1 MPRGTIPSLLGGSG
15 NIDCDHDSHHNTEV
29 INGNLKLSW
38 KHDLGKEGEEVWD
51 AGDISG
57 DVEWVEVLLMIHA
70 HPNRGSISRRG
81 RDDVH
86 LVFTIQ
92 VAGEV

>member
-1 MPRGTIPSLLGGSG
+1 M
-15 NIDCDHDSHHNTEV
+15 
-29 INGNLKLSW
+29 LKLW
-38 KHDLGKEGEEVWD
+38 MTLEKKVRKFGMQDTH
-51 AGDISG
+51 ISG

-70 HPNRGSISRRG
+70 YPNRGSTSRRG

>member
-15 NIDCDHDSHHNTEV
+15 NIDCDQDSLHNAEV
-29 INGNLKLSW
+29 IMD
-38 KHDLGKEGEEVWD
+38 DLGKEGEEVWD

-57 DVEWVEVLLMIHA
+57 VVEWVEVLLMIHA
-70 HPNRGSISRRG
+70 HPNRGSTSRRG

>member
-1 MPRGTIPSLLGGSG
+1 MPTGTIPSLLGGSG
-15 NIDCDHDSHHNTEV
+15 NSDCDHDSLHNAEV
-29 INGNLKLSW
+29 IMDN
-38 KHDLGKEGEEVWD
+38 LGKEGEEVWD